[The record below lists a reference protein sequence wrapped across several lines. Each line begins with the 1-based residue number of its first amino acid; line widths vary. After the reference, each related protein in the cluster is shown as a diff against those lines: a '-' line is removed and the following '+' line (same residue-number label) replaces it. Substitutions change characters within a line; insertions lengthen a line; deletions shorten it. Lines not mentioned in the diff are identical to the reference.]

1 MDNGTLQVILAMVGL
16 GTTMVIT
23 VRLIIL
29 QLVRAFENSQKLIA
43 ETLIESQRVQNDL
56 AKENRNAL
64 QKVAAALI
72 AQTEILRSISAKTSA
87 QTQVIEE
94 KE

>member
-64 QKVAAALI
+64 QKVATALI

-87 QTQVIEE
+87 QTQVIED